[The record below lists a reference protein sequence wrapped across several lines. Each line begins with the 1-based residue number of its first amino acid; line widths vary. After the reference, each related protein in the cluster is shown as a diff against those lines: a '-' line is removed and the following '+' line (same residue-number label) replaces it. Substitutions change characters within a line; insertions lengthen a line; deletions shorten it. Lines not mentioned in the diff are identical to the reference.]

1 MEKLHRTTNETEQY
15 FLQDVKM
22 TDPRSEENEQNKDIF
37 ERPEELSSPADL
49 STIKQDLV
57 EARAKAQEYL
67 EGWQRGQADFVN
79 LKRRLEQDKADA
91 VKYANSGLIIKVI
104 PVLDDFERAV
114 GAVPASMA
122 GEAWV
127 DGING
132 IARKLFAVLEAMG
145 VGRIQAQGENFD
157 PSMHEAVGSVPGEE
171 GKVVMELATGY
182 RLNERVL
189 RPAKVLVGNGEDDKS
204 PMQDDGS

>member
-1 MEKLHRTTNETEQY
+1 
-15 FLQDVKM
+15 M
-22 TDPRSEENEQNKDIF
+22 TDPRSEENEQTRDIF
-37 ERPEELSSPADL
+37 ERPEELSPPANVGAL
-49 STIKQDLV
+49 KQDLI

-79 LKRRLEQDKADA
+79 LKRRLEQDKLDA
-91 VKYANSGLIIKVI
+91 VKYANAGLITKII

-114 GAVPASMA
+114 GAVPPSMA

-132 IARKLFAVLEAMG
+132 IARKLFGVLEAVG
-145 VGRIQAQGENFD
+145 VGLIKAQGENFD
-157 PSMHEAVGSVPGEE
+157 PSMHEAVGSAPGEE
-171 GKVVMELATGY
+171 GEVVRELATGY

-189 RPAKVLVGNGEDDKS
+189 RPAKVLVGNGEDDKNS
-204 PMQDDGS
+204 

>member
-1 MEKLHRTTNETEQY
+1 MTESI
-15 FLQDVKM
+15 F
-22 TDPRSEENEQNKDIF
+22 EENEQNKDIL
-37 ERPEELSSPADL
+37 ERPEELSPPANVSAL
-49 STIKQDLV
+49 KQDLV

-79 LKRRLEQDKADA
+79 LKRRLEQDKLEA
-91 VKYANSGLIIKVI
+91 VKYANAGLIIKII

-132 IARKLFAVLEAMG
+132 IARKLFAVLESIG
-145 VGRIQAQGENFD
+145 VGLIKAKGENFD
-157 PSMHEAVGSVPGEE
+157 PSVHEAVGSVLGEE
-171 GKVVMELATGY
+171 GKVVRELATGY

-189 RPAKVLVGNGEDDKS
+189 RPAKVLVGNGEDDNAS
-204 PMQDDGS
+204 